1 MLTTKEAYESI
12 AAYIAMTR
20 FKNLFGG
27 SKKKGF
33 MMKAA
38 GKFKTYKEDKL
49 EQFSGVAKK
58 SKQSKDRLKE
68 DKQFLSRLTD
78 VQTLFPSKK
87 FKERRVH
94 KEAKEVLEFLE
105 GRKSFWS
112 QMEM

>member
-1 MLTTKEAYESI
+1 
-12 AAYIAMTR
+12 
-20 FKNLFGG
+20 
-27 SKKKGF
+27 
-33 MMKAA
+33 MKAA

-112 QMEM
+112 QMEMWKKSYVNILMTYSNAVRPCPFSKK